1 MIKCFL
7 VDDEANAIKLLKLLL
22 EEVDESVEIVGSANT
37 LEEAYSELKLT
48 QPDVL
53 FLDINLGE
61 QTGFDLLEK
70 FDEISFHVIFT
81 TAYNQ
86 FALKAFDYNAVHYL
100 LKPLDLSQLNKGLK
114 KLLQTTNSAQQN
126 NLRDTLDLLKSQK
139 HTKVAIPS
147 MDNIE
152 FIALADIEHLA
163 GDGSYTNISLI
174 NGGSITSSRPMGY
187 FEKILPPHIFCRMH
201 KRYIANVEHIK
212 SLDRGRN
219 PTIYMCTGSV
229 LPVSATYRNNLQ
241 KLMEANI
248 KF

>member
-7 VDDEANAIKLLKLLL
+7 VDDESNAIKLLKLLL
-22 EEVDESVEIVGSANT
+22 QDVDKTIEIVGSANT
-37 LEEAYSELKLT
+37 LEEAYTALKSS
-48 QPDVL
+48 QPDVV

-61 QTGFDLLEK
+61 KTGFDLLEK
-70 FDEISFHVIFT
+70 FEEIPFQVIFT

-100 LKPLDLSQLNKGLK
+100 LKPLELSQLNKALK
-114 KLLQTTNSAQQN
+114 KLTETSFNVSQTK
-126 NLRDTLDLLKSQK
+126 LRDTLDLLKSQK
-139 HTKVAIPS
+139 HTKIAIPS
-147 MDNIE
+147 MDSIE
-152 FIALADIEHLA
+152 FISLSDIEHLA
-163 GDGSYTNISLI
+163 GDGSYTNICLI
-174 NGGSITSSRPMGY
+174 DGSSITSSRSMGH
-187 FEKILPPHIFCRMH
+187 FEKTLPTHLFCRMH

-229 LPVSATYRNNLQ
+229 LPVSATYRDDLQ